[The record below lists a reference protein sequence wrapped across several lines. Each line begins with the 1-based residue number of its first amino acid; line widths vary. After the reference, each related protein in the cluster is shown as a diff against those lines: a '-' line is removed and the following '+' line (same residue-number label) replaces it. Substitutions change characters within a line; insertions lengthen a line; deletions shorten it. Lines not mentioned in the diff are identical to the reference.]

1 MKDETETGGW
11 CWKSGHL
18 IERVRIERS
27 GESSEPC
34 YAAMRSKWEEDMKP
48 MNKNSAEAQK
58 AAFFEKIWNDD
69 AFARALEANPRAALA
84 EFGNNLPE
92 NVDIRV
98 VRDTE
103 KVKYLHIPAVPVD
116 MELSDADLISA
127 QGGTTPLCGVI
138 LGSIISVASVSV
150 SATFTKDM

>member
-1 MKDETETGGW
+1 
-11 CWKSGHL
+11 
-18 IERVRIERS
+18 
-27 GESSEPC
+27 
-34 YAAMRSKWEEDMKP
+34 MKP
-48 MNKNSAEAQK
+48 MNKKSAEAQK

-69 AFARALEANPRAALA
+69 TFARALEMNPRAALA
-84 EFGNNLPE
+84 EFGNDLPE

-127 QGGTTPLCGVI
+127 QGGTTPLCSVI
-138 LGSIISVASVSV
+138 LGSIISVGSVSV